1 MYKISDELLVKIK
14 DLLISQPLDIY
25 SHNSETINEA
35 NFELVDS
42 RYEENSLEEE
52 ARYIGSANMFIAASL
67 ACYVHFN
74 CREIDDLSD
83 EELTEFAQVWS
94 GILEILKE
102 QRYIREIG
110 LLAKEKIKV
119 VVDNTKLP

>member
-1 MYKISDELLVKIK
+1 MYKISNELLIKIK

-25 SHNSETINEA
+25 SQDSDTINES

-42 RYEENSLEEE
+42 RYEEDSIEEE

-67 ACYVHFN
+67 ACYVYFD
-74 CREIDDLSD
+74 CKGIDELSD
-83 EELTEFAQVWS
+83 DELTEFADAWNN
-94 GILEILKE
+94 ILEILKE

>member
-1 MYKISDELLVKIK
+1 MYSISNELLIKIK
-14 DLLISQPLDIY
+14 DLLLSQPLDIY
-25 SHNSETINEA
+25 SEDSDTVNES

-42 RYEENSLEEE
+42 RYDEDSIEEE

-67 ACYVHFN
+67 ACYAYFD
-74 CREIDDLSD
+74 CKELDDLSD
-83 EELTEFAQVWS
+83 DELTEFADSWNN
-94 GILEILKE
+94 ILEILKE
-102 QRYIREIG
+102 QRYIREVG